1 MANLDKEAIL
11 IATRE
16 PGRRQPGAQPQP
28 SRTQPQEGATPGR
41 KKKKRSAW
49 GVFWRF
55 CVVCLCLM
63 VMVGS
68 VGAVLVSLYVVDATA
83 SDGDLL
89 NLDNLELAKTSIIYA
104 QNHDTGEWE
113 EYAQLSRTNHRIWV
127 NLDQIPDDM
136 KWAVIC
142 LEDKDFYTEPGVN
155 FKRTASVT
163 LNLVL
168 TKLTGGKLSLYSSL
182 QGASTL
188 EQQLIKNI
196 TGDNGTDGSD
206 GVTRKLREIFRAL
219 GVDNRYSKDTILEA
233 YLNTISLTG
242 TIAGVEAGANEYFI

>member
-1 MANLDKEAIL
+1 ML
-11 IATRE
+11 
-16 PGRRQPGAQPQP
+16 
-28 SRTQPQEGATPGR
+28 
-41 KKKKRSAW
+41 
-49 GVFWRF
+49 WRF
-55 CVVCLCLM
+55 CVVCLCLV

-168 TKLTGGKLSLYSSL
+168 TKLTGGKLSL
-182 QGASTL
+182 
-188 EQQLIKNI
+188 
-196 TGDNGTDGSD
+196 
-206 GVTRKLREIFRAL
+206 
-219 GVDNRYSKDTILEA
+219 
-233 YLNTISLTG
+233 
-242 TIAGVEAGANEYFI
+242 